1 MRSTFNFLYRPPE
14 FSYGQLFTFNKI
26 SFYFLYGQVDFFNG
40 QIHFLN
46 GQVDFLYG
54 QIFTFYMVK

>member
-1 MRSTFNFLYRPPE
+1 MRSTFKFLYRQLE
-14 FSYGQLFTFNKI
+14 FLYGQLLTFNKI
-26 SFYFLYGQVDFFNG
+26 SFYFLY
-40 QIHFLN
+40 